1 MSEPVFV
8 ACDMGTT
15 LVKAAVVDL
24 SGAVLGQWAE
34 ESRLER
40 PRPGVVEQDLLQIE
54 SEAHTAIRRA
64 VEQSGRA
71 SDVAAVSFSSQMSGI
86 GAVGDDFA
94 PVAPFD
100 SWLDSRCA
108 QDIYDMEPHARR
120 VAELSGCPP
129 TYSHGPK
136 QRWLKRTQPDVY
148 RRTRA
153 FQVPGPF
160 VAARLA
166 GLDVG
171 DAYIDRTNLC
181 FANLSDTRA
190 GTWSEELVDLF
201 GLDAEKLPRIV
212 GPDEVV
218 GHVTPTAS
226 AATGIPAGVPV
237 VAGGGDQIV
246 ACLGVGVSRPGRAS
260 DSAGTASL
268 FSVCLDRWAP
278 DTDAL
283 NLITSQSIVP
293 GQYLAFAFVN
303 GGGQGLEWVRR
314 EVLGSNESADVAFGK
329 LEDLAAA
336 VPPGSEGL
344 LWLPHFQGG
353 VTPPRPHLRSG
364 WIGITGGH
372 TQGHLYRSVLEGIA
386 LQYASWAEHAATAMG
401 RPLTE
406 VRAMGGGSKSD
417 LWLSIKA
424 DVLGIPFVRTST
436 SEAALLG
443 NALLGALATGHVT
456 DVAATA
462 DQWNSTSPAVR
473 PDPGRHQEY
482 ERYRVVF
489 ERLSQTVDP
498 VFRELSALSSA
509 AGPTPDVP
517 ASGRPL
523 TDPEHDDPSTT
534 DEGA

>member
-1 MSEPVFV
+1 VSEPVFV

-24 SGAVLGQWAE
+24 EGAVLGQWAE

-54 SEAHTAIRRA
+54 AEAHTAIRRA
-64 VEQSGRA
+64 VDRSGRA
-71 SDVAAVSFSSQMSGI
+71 ADIAAVSFSSQMSGI
-86 GAVGDDFA
+86 GAVGEGFE

-120 VAELSGCPP
+120 VAEVSGCPP

-136 QRWLKRTQPDVY
+136 ERWLKRTRPDVY

-166 GLDVG
+166 GLDVTE
-171 DAYIDRTNLC
+171 AFIDKTNLC
-181 FANLSDTRA
+181 FTNLSDTHA
-190 GTWSEELVDLF
+190 GAWSDELVDLF
-201 GLDAEKLPRIV
+201 GLDPEKLPRIV
-212 GPDEVV
+212 AADEVIGTV
-218 GHVTPTAS
+218 SRASS

-278 DTDAL
+278 DTDSL
-283 NLITSQSIVP
+283 NLITAQSIVP

-303 GGGQGLEWVRR
+303 GGGQGLEWVRK
-314 EVLGSNESADVAFGK
+314 EVLGTDDSADVAFAT
-329 LEDLAAA
+329 LERLAAA
-336 VPPGSEGL
+336 VRPGSEGL

-364 WIGITGGH
+364 WIGLTGGH
-372 TQGHLYRSVLEGIA
+372 TRGHLYRSVLEGIA

-443 NALLGALATGHVT
+443 NALLGAAATGHV
-456 DVAATA
+456 DDLAGTA
-462 DQWNSTSPAVR
+462 DRWNSTSPAVR
-473 PDPGRHQEY
+473 PDAERHRYY
-482 ERYRVVF
+482 ERHREVF
-489 ERLSQTVDP
+489 ERLGRTVDP
-498 VFRELSALSSA
+498 VFRELSDLSSDTGQTSDLDA
-509 AGPTPDVP
+509 AP
-517 ASGRPL
+517 AAP
-523 TDPEHDDPSTT
+523 TDPTT
-534 DEGA
+534 AT